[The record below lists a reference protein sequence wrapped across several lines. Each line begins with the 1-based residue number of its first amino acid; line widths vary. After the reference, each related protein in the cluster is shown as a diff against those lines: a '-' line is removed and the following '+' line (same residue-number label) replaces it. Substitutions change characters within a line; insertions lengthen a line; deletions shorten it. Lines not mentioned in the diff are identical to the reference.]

1 MAVSTFTNPLAD
13 KPGLF
18 AATLKVIAGVP
29 AVVTSSVW
37 NTSND

>member
-1 MAVSTFTNPLAD
+1 MEVRIFTKTLAY